1 MSGLN
6 RVILIGNLGKD
17 PEMRFTGSGKAVTDF
32 SLAVNDGKET
42 EWVNI
47 VTWEKTAELCNQYLN
62 KGSSVCIEGRL
73 HSSTWDDDE
82 GKKHYKTEVVANRVI
97 FLGKKDQQDDTPAE
111 DKPEGDTSLE
121 PDDIPF

>member
-17 PEMRFTGSGKAVTDF
+17 PEMRFTESGKAVTDF
-32 SLAVNDGKET
+32 SLGVNDGKKT

-47 VTWEKTAELCNQYLN
+47 VAWEKTAELCNQYLN
-62 KGSSVCIEGRL
+62 KGSLVCIEGRL
-73 HSSTWDDDE
+73 RSSTWDDDE

-97 FLGKKDQQDDTPAE
+97 FLSKKEQPTE
-111 DKPEGDTSLE
+111 ETGDTIDLG
-121 PDDIPF
+121 DIPF

>member
-1 MSGLN
+1 MSGIK
-6 RVILIGNLGKD
+6 RVTLIRNLGKD
-17 PEMRFTGSGKAVTDF
+17 PDMRFTGSGKAVTDF

-62 KGSSVCIEGRL
+62 KGSLVCIEGRL
-73 HSSTWDDDE
+73 RSSTWDDDE

-97 FLGKKDQQDDTPAE
+97 FLGKKDQQDSPV
-111 DKPEGDTSLE
+111 EGEIE

>member
-73 HSSTWDDDE
+73 RSSTWDDDE

-97 FLGKKDQQDDTPAE
+97 FLGKKDQQDDEPDTGIQS
-111 DKPEGDTSLE
+111 DKTIE